1 MDSLRR
7 ALGLAEPQETRFFLF
22 MAIWGIGAAIVYWF
36 VSYEVAGTVLL
47 AGLGLA
53 SAVIVARLVQLHHA
67 AVVRERVG
75 DTDLGGARPDGSGG
89 GAGGI
94 DRPFLDERGIIPDP
108 SLGPFAVGLGAALM
122 TTGLVFG
129 IAPVVVG
136 IVPFV
141 WGALVWLRSA
151 RDELWTTVAV
161 EATTADEPPNGAGSP
176 GSQPGPAAL
185 ESPRPPVTSMPG
197 VTEASRVET
206 LTARLVDRGEHDVV
220 IVGGGFGGLY
230 CARALHDRG
239 IRATLVD
246 ARNFHLFQPLLY
258 QVATGALSPGEIAS
272 SLRGVF
278 ERRRHITVLLG
289 EVVAIRPDRRCV
301 ELADGGTLGYE
312 TLVLATGSETSY
324 YGHDATWAP
333 LAPGLKTIEDAEEIR
348 RRVLGAFELAEREVD
363 ADARRRFLTFVIVG
377 GGPTGVELAG
387 AIGEIANVSFRR
399 RFRRIDP
406 TEARVVL
413 VHADPRIL
421 GEYPERLSR
430 KAALDL
436 ARLGV
441 EVQTS
446 TRVVDVGAD
455 GVTLEGSEGGGR
467 IPAATVLWAAGV
479 RASPLGRQLAEA
491 TGAETDRGG
500 RLLVQ
505 ADLTLPGHP
514 EIFVIG
520 DLANVPD
527 PATGRPLPG
536 VAPVAMQAGA
546 HVAAAIRDRL
556 DGRPVQAFRY
566 RDKGALATI
575 GTGKAVA
582 KIGRLTFDGRLAW
595 LLWLFVHIMY
605 LVEYQNRVVVFI
617 QWAWSFVT
625 RGRSALLI
633 TGRALR
639 PTGPPGRRA

>member
-1 MDSLRR
+1 MSRLRR
-7 ALGLAEPQETRFFLF
+7 WIGLAEPQETRFFLF
-22 MAIWGIGAAIVYWF
+22 MAAWGLGAAVVYWF
-36 VSYEVAGTVLL
+36 ASYEVAGTILL

-67 AVVRERVG
+67 TVVRERVG
-75 DTDLGGARPDGSGG
+75 EPALGDDRPDGSGG

-108 SLGPFAVGLGAALM
+108 SLAPFMVGLGIALI

-129 IAPVVVG
+129 VAPVVVG
-136 IVPFV
+136 LVPFV
-141 WGALVWLRSA
+141 WGAITWLRSS
-151 RDELWTTVAV
+151 RDELWTTVDI
-161 EATTADEPPNGAGSP
+161 EDDEGHQAARDDRRSDAGGVAAQESASP
-176 GSQPGPAAL
+176 PAAL
-185 ESPRPPVTSMPG
+185 LAPAAAAADPLPAMIE
-197 VTEASRVET
+197 
-206 LTARLVDRGEHDVV
+206 RLVPQTEHEVV

-230 CARALHDRG
+230 CARSLHDRG

-258 QVATGALSPGEIAS
+258 QVATGALSAGDIAS

-289 EVVAIRPDRRCV
+289 EVVTIDPAARCI
-301 ELADGGTLGYE
+301 ELADGATLRYG
-312 TLVLATGSETSY
+312 TLVLATGSQTSY
-324 YGHDATWAP
+324 YGRDEEWAP

-348 RRVLGAFELAEREVD
+348 RRILGAFELAEREVD
-363 ADARRRFLTFVIVG
+363 PVARRRYLSFVVVG

-387 AIGEIANVSFRR
+387 AIGEIANIAFKR

-406 TEARVVL
+406 AEARIVL

-421 GEYPERLSR
+421 GEFPEHLSR
-430 KAALDL
+430 KAARDL
-436 ARLGV
+436 ERLGV
-441 EVQTS
+441 EVRTA
-446 TRVVDVGAD
+446 TRVTNVEAQ
-455 GVTLEGSEGGGR
+455 GVSLQDATGPGR
-467 IPAATVLWAAGV
+467 IDAETILWAAGV
-479 RASPLGRQLAEA
+479 RASPIGSQLAA
-491 TGAETDRGG
+491 ALGVETDRAG
-500 RLLVQ
+500 RIAVG
-505 ADLTLPGHP
+505 ADLTVPDHP

-520 DLANVPD
+520 DLAQVPD
-527 PATGRPLPG
+527 PVTGRPLPG

-556 DGRPVQAFRY
+556 DGRPVQPFRY

-582 KIGRLTFDGRLAW
+582 KLGRLTFDGRLAW

-617 QWAWSFVT
+617 QWAWSFIT

-639 PTGPPGRRA
+639 ASGPPGRRA